1 MMNELEIKLKALQM
15 AKDISVHS
23 FFYRKEVERLNWEI
37 KANHAENVGKVV
49 KKLEPRN
56 QFPDEN
62 EVIKRAKAFNDFIF
76 S

>member
-1 MMNELEIKLKALQM
+1 MNELEIKLKALEM
-15 AKDISVHS
+15 AKDISVCS
-23 FFYRKEVERLNWEI
+23 FFDRKEVERLNWEV
-37 KANHAENVGKVV
+37 KANHAENVGKMVN
-49 KKLEPRN
+49 KLEPRN